1 MKPNFHVHFSLE
13 SGLMEPRFVCA
24 FCREIISDIQ
34 NAALVSPVTD
44 EDTNWED
51 AMVMHVQPCMEEYE
65 RVQEISLGSF
75 NLDDAVRW
83 MCFNALADAN
93 VLATQ
98 TFLAKLKD
106 LQESVESLVAERGGD
121 VNYKLPWADEQPNE
135 E

>member
-1 MKPNFHVHFSLE
+1 
-13 SGLMEPRFVCA
+13 MEPRFVCA

-44 EDTNWED
+44 EETNWAD
-51 AMVMHVQPCMEEYE
+51 AMVMHVQPCMDEYE
-65 RVQEISLGSF
+65 RVQEITVGSF

-98 TFLAKLKD
+98 SFLAKLKE
-106 LQESVESLVAERGGD
+106 LTASVESPVAERGGD
-121 VNYKLPWADEQPNE
+121 INYKLPWAEAE
-135 E
+135 EEAEEE